1 MLSNLE
7 LTALVAMAAAFV
19 VSFII
24 MVVLYVAL
32 RRENRKVAELNSQV
46 EAERDL
52 GELKGRMRKEEHEEL
67 TSYIAERDH
76 RIKVLE
82 GTVVSLRATMSEL
95 RDTIRR
101 KALDKAATRGGTPD
115 EIVVA
120 AKKFERYLRGKE

>member
-32 RRENRKVAELNSQV
+32 RRENRKVAELNGQV
-46 EAERDL
+46 NSKDWLLDSEREHRMDAAN
-52 GELKGRMRKEEHEEL
+52 EL
-67 TSYIAERDH
+67 SERDH

-82 GTVVSLRATMSEL
+82 GMVASQRESMADL
-95 RDTIRR
+95 RDAVRR
-101 KALDKAATRGGTPD
+101 HALDKAITRCGSTE
-115 EIVVA
+115 EIVAA

>member
-52 GELKGRMRKEEHEEL
+52 GELKGRMRKEEHDDL
-67 TSYIAERDH
+67 TSSIAERDH

-82 GTVVSLRATMSEL
+82 GTVASQRESMAGL
-95 RDTIRR
+95 RDAFRTR
-101 KALDKAATRGGTPD
+101 AFDSSFTRGGTPD
-115 EIVVA
+115 EIVAA

>member
-1 MLSNLE
+1 
-7 LTALVAMAAAFV
+7 MAAAFV

-52 GELKGRMRKEEHEEL
+52 GELKGRMRKEEHDDL
-67 TSYIAERDH
+67 TSSIAERDH

-82 GTVVSLRATMSEL
+82 GTVASQRESMAGL
-95 RDTIRR
+95 RDAFRTR
-101 KALDKAATRGGTPD
+101 AFDSSFTRGGTPD
-115 EIVVA
+115 EIVAA